1 MFSTSCCS
9 FEVSDVCI
17 ESSRPPNGNFA
28 LNWSDTAGST
38 GFGRLVETLLSVT
51 MVGIEDVEAVETCP
65 LKEWSPSRVLAGGR
79 LMGSALVTDE
89 LL

>member
-28 LNWSDTAGST
+28 LNWSDIAGST

-51 MVGIEDVEAVETCP
+51 VVGTEEVEAVETCP
-65 LKEWSPSRVLAGGR
+65 PTESSPSLVPVGGR
-79 LMGSALVTDE
+79 LTGSALVRHE
-89 LL
+89 PL